1 MDLNYRII
9 SWLLYRFACAN
20 IVENDGLSCLSLCT
34 ILTFIQ
40 HLDEYTREEE
50 RIQED
55 HNDYADVVM
64 IDRSP

>member
-1 MDLNYRII
+1 M
-9 SWLLYRFACAN
+9 
-20 IVENDGLSCLSLCT
+20 VENDGLSCLSLCT

-40 HLDEYTREEE
+40 HLDEHTREEE

-64 IDRSP
+64 IDRHKFL